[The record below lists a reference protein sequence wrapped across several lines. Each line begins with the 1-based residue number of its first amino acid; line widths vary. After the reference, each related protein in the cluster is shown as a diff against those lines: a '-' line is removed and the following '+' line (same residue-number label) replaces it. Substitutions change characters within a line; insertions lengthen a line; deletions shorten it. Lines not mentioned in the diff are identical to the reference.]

1 LLKRAFNANNTSSNT
16 IYHGGGG
23 LSTKKYAAARDPRL
37 RSSSAARCEAAE
49 LAPGGVGE
57 VLFELLGE
65 VPGEVLALPP
75 RVAGAG
81 KSRQGPPQTSS
92 HGSAIPRRSS
102 HFGDRGA
109 SLLGCRLRVRP
120 LAKVSKRRDAG
131 QPRLR

>member
-1 LLKRAFNANNTSSNT
+1 MLKRAFNANNTSSNT

-57 VLFELLGE
+57 VLVELLGE

-75 RVAGAG
+75 RAVAGAASDGQRAPPRVPGAGVDRQPAPAG
-81 KSRQGPPQTSS
+81 KCGE
-92 HGSAIPRRSS
+92 
-102 HFGDRGA
+102 
-109 SLLGCRLRVRP
+109 
-120 LAKVSKRRDAG
+120 
-131 QPRLR
+131 